1 LADESISFVGTR
13 MSDIVKELQYD
24 DLQCGTGIE
33 VGYVL
38 ATKLCKLDIKG
49 YGLVELGGEVGMKI
63 EEPIFVEFQDLN
75 VRDFS
80 KEQTKYVVHNAYTS
94 YAIVEKLY
102 RWH

>member
-1 LADESISFVGTR
+1 
-13 MSDIVKELQYD
+13 M
-24 DLQCGTGIE
+24 GTGIE

-63 EEPIFVEFQDLN
+63 EEPIFAEFQDLN

-94 YAIVEKLY
+94 YAIVESCIVGIDSSFY
-102 RWH
+102 ATCMRFVY